1 MNLIASAEEKMI
13 AFYEGN
19 LPDIEHFLKVHALAR
34 LIGQLEGLDAQTQTT
49 LELASI
55 AHDIA
60 CPLCRRKYGNA
71 AGHLQEAE
79 SEPLVRDFFA
89 EYALDSA
96 MLERIVYLVTHHHTT
111 TNVCGADYQILL
123 EADFLVNAAESERW
137 AAQAADFRKNV
148 RQTAAGTRLFDEMI
162 PA

>member
-19 LPDIEHFLKVHALAR
+19 LSDIYHFLKVHALAR
-34 LIGQLEGLDAQTQTT
+34 LIGQLEGLDEKTQTT
-49 LELASI
+49 LELAAI

-89 EYALDSA
+89 EFQADSA
-96 MLERIVYLVTHHHTT
+96 MVERIVYLVTHHHTT
-111 TNVCGADYQILL
+111 ANVSGADYQILL
-123 EADFLVNAAESERW
+123 EADFLVNAGESEKW
-137 AAQAADFRKNV
+137 AAKAADFRKNV
-148 RQTAAGTRLFDEMI
+148 LKTAAGFRLFDEMI
-162 PA
+162 PD